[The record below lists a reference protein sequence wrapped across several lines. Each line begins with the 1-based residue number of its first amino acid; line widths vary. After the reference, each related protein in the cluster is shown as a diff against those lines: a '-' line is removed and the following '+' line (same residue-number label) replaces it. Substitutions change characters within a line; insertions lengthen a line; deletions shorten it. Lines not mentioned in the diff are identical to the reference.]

1 MKDRLLN
8 LLACPTCRVNLRLY
22 ITRESQGEV
31 ESGQLECSRC
41 NRVYPIIAF
50 IPRFVPAKN
59 YADNFGYQWQRFQQT
74 QLDSYSGIPISRE
87 RFFRQSSWSP
97 QELAGKLVL
106 DVGCG
111 AGRFAEV
118 ALSCG
123 AEVVA
128 LDYSSAV
135 DSCRHNLRCYP
146 ALHSIQADVFSLPL
160 QEGRFDYIY
169 CFGVLQHT
177 PDPERAFHSLPGLL
191 KPEGKL
197 AVDIYLK
204 YWGNWL
210 YTKYWLRPFTVR
222 LPWRTLFRVVE
233 SAAPL
238 LLRVSRMIARLP
250 VVGRW
255 LRRLIPVA
263 NYEGIYPLN
272 NQQLEEI
279 AILDTFDM
287 LAPRYDLPQTPQA
300 LQSWLARAGLEDVE
314 VLKVNH
320 LVGRGRR
327 PKGLTALGMA
337 HKSFS

>member
-1 MKDRLLN
+1 M
-8 LLACPTCRVNLRLY
+8 
-22 ITRESQGEV
+22 E
-31 ESGQLECSRC
+31 
-41 NRVYPIIAF
+41 
-50 IPRFVPAKN
+50 
-59 YADNFGYQWQRFQQT
+59 
-74 QLDSYSGIPISRE
+74 
-87 RFFRQSSWSP
+87 
-97 QELAGKLVL
+97 
-106 DVGCG
+106 
-111 AGRFAEV
+111 
-118 ALSCG
+118 
-123 AEVVA
+123 
-128 LDYSSAV
+128 
-135 DSCRHNLRCYP
+135 
-146 ALHSIQADVFSLPL
+146 
-160 QEGRFDYIY
+160 
-169 CFGVLQHT
+169 
-177 PDPERAFHSLPGLL
+177 
-191 KPEGKL
+191 
-197 AVDIYLK
+197 
-204 YWGNWL
+204 
-210 YTKYWLRPFTVR
+210 
-222 LPWRTLFRVVE
+222 TLFRVVE